1 MLSVEAI
8 LCVPLCMTI
17 FAQAIFYV
25 KPIELRIEQQAK
37 IIAKDRIAEPKNQ
50 PLYEFNYENEVI
62 HLQVNPQKV
71 KEMMSLGLDMKNS
84 LSKEASGMRN
94 LGNEESAR

>member
-1 MLSVEAI
+1 MLSIEAF

-37 IIAKDRIAEPKNQ
+37 IIATDRIAEPKNQ
-50 PLYEFNYENEVI
+50 PL
-62 HLQVNPQKV
+62 
-71 KEMMSLGLDMKNS
+71 
-84 LSKEASGMRN
+84 
-94 LGNEESAR
+94 

>member
-1 MLSVEAI
+1 MLSLEAF
-8 LCVPLCMTI
+8 LCIPLCMTI

-37 IIAKDRIAEPKNQ
+37 IIAADRIAEPKNQ

-71 KEMMSLGLDMKNS
+71 EEILSLGIDIKN
-84 LSKEASGMRN
+84 N
-94 LGNEESAR
+94 LWDQKK

>member
-1 MLSVEAI
+1 MLSIEAF

-37 IIAKDRIAEPKNQ
+37 IIAADRIAEPKNQ

-71 KEMMSLGLDMKNS
+71 EEILSLGIDIKN
-84 LSKEASGMRN
+84 N
-94 LGNEESAR
+94 LWDQKK

>member
-1 MLSVEAI
+1 
-8 LCVPLCMTI
+8 MTI

-37 IIAKDRIAEPKNQ
+37 IIATDRIAEPKNQ
-50 PLYEFNYENEVI
+50 PLYEFKFGNEVV

-71 KEMMSLGLDMKNS
+71 KEILSLCLDVKN
-84 LSKEASGMRN
+84 N
-94 LGNEESAR
+94 LWDSNKIKTTEK

>member
-1 MLSVEAI
+1 MLSLEAF
-8 LCVPLCMTI
+8 LCIPLCMTI

-37 IIAKDRIAEPKNQ
+37 IIAADRIAEPKNQ

-71 KEMMSLGLDMKNS
+71 EEILSLGIDIKN
-84 LSKEASGMRN
+84 N
-94 LGNEESAR
+94 LWIRKINSTEK

>member
-1 MLSVEAI
+1 MLSIEAF

-37 IIAKDRIAEPKNQ
+37 IIATDRIAESKNQ
-50 PLYEFNYENEVI
+50 PLYELNYENEVV

-71 KEMMSLGLDMKNS
+71 KELLSLGLDIKN
-84 LSKEASGMRN
+84 N
-94 LGNEESAR
+94 LGNQNEIHSAEQ